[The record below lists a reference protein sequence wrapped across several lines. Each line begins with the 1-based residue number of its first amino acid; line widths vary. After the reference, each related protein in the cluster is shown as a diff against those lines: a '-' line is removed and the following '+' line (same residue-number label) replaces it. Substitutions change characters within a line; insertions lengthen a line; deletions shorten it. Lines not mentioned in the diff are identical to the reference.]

1 MASIVF
7 ETGVESHPTIS
18 IDNINLIAGR
28 IDFRWIGAGHR
39 GDCSERFEI
48 STAEHGELTIN
59 EMVALFTDYMIEKIE
74 GESGGE

>member
-28 IDFRWIGAGHR
+28 IDFRWIGAGHN
-39 GDCSERFEI
+39 GDCSEQFPI

-59 EMVALFTDYMIEKIE
+59 EMVALFTAYMIAKIE
-74 GESGGE
+74 GESGGQ